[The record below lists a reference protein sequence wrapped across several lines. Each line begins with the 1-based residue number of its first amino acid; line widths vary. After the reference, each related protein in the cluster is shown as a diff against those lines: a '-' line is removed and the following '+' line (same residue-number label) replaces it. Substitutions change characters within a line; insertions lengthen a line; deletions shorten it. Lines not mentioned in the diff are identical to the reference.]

1 MDSTISFLCVVKVS
15 MDSIISLKT
24 LNSHQN
30 PKNVSTYSTFYNPH
44 KPTRRQPISCSSIQD
59 NNTKSVNPLSN
70 NKTKRS
76 ALSFFESLI
85 KMVDKTL
92 VNFIDPPLHPSVD
105 PSRVFIGNF
114 SPVNELSP
122 TECPVVD
129 GEVPLSLNGVYIRNG
144 PNPQHMPRGP
154 LHLFEGDGMVHSLQ
168 LYKGRAVYACRYVK
182 TYKFKLEREAGFP
195 IFPNM
200 LSGFY
205 GLSDIFVCFVAVFRV
220 LIGHINL
227 IEGYG
232 LANTSVAFFSGKLVA
247 LCESDLPY
255 ILQLKQDGDIETI
268 GRWDFDKK
276 LFSNMTAHPKTDI
289 DTKETFA
296 FKCSPIFP
304 YLTFFSF
311 DENGVKQKDV
321 HICSIHHPIFIHDFA
336 ITKRFAIFP
345 ETQLAVAPQNLI
357 LGRGMPVVCD
367 PSKVQRIGIIARYAK
382 SDAEMRWFEIPGFNA
397 MHVINAW
404 ENGDDEIVLVAPNS
418 KSNIL
423 KSIDNLHFALEKV
436 RINIKTGEITRK
448 VLSIKN
454 LEFGSINGSYIGKK
468 NRYAYLGMGEKVP
481 RMSGVV
487 KMDLEMEC
495 EVSTRFYG
503 AGCYGGEP
511 LFVARNAK
519 GGDDEDDGFVL
530 SYIHDEYSGE
540 SKFIVMDAK
549 SPCLDIVAAVKMP
562 KRVPYGFHGLF
573 VHEDHLTNNP

>member
-1 MDSTISFLCVVKVS
+1 MF
-15 MDSIISLKT
+15 
-24 LNSHQN
+24 
-30 PKNVSTYSTFYNPH
+30 
-44 KPTRRQPISCSSIQD
+44 
-59 NNTKSVNPLSN
+59 
-70 NKTKRS
+70 
-76 ALSFFESLI
+76 
-85 KMVDKTL
+85 DKTL

-105 PSRVFIGNF
+105 PSRVFTGNF

-168 LYKGRAVYACRYVK
+168 LSKGRVVYACRYVK
-182 TYKFKLEREAGFP
+182 TYKYKLEREAGFP

-205 GLSDIFVCFVAVFRV
+205 GLSDIFVCCVAVFRV

-232 LANTSVAFFSGKLVA
+232 LANTSVAFFS
-247 LCESDLPY
+247 
-255 ILQLKQDGDIETI
+255 
-268 GRWDFDKK
+268 
-276 LFSNMTAHPKTDI
+276 
-289 DTKETFA
+289 
-296 FKCSPIFP
+296 
-304 YLTFFSF
+304 
-311 DENGVKQKDV
+311 
-321 HICSIHHPIFIHDFA
+321 
-336 ITKRFAIFP
+336 

-519 GGDDEDDGFVL
+519 GGDDEDDGFVV

-549 SPCLDIVAAVKMP
+549 SPSLDIVAVVKMP